1 MFDTPR
7 GDKNILHTQTDADT
21 KDFRGNIKTII
32 RSVGSLRVEVFIFRT
47 FIFRLYPPTAER
59 RQTTEE
65 TKTED
70 GDVDL
75 PPPESGFLPEVCTS
89 GSTVNQIKATM
100 HQR

>member
-1 MFDTPR
+1 MFDTSR

-21 KDFRGNIKTII
+21 KDFKTII

-59 RQTTEE
+59 QQTTEE

-75 PPPESGFLPEVCTS
+75 PPPESGFLPEVCRS
-89 GSTVNQIKATM
+89 GSTVTQNKTTM